1 MKTNNLGTIVELDKT
16 KQYIMLVDAT
26 AMSREQA
33 SEIRIENGLIIFP
46 PEIQGKITFVENSD
60 RIIDVKVKEY
70 E

>member
-33 SEIRIENGLIIFP
+33 SEIRIENGLIIFA